1 MSYPKEAGGD
11 FQFEDQ
17 SPTSH
22 SPIQNRSRGQL
33 SNGYPHG
40 GNSYSPNHNSSPVG
54 SYPEMG
60 EPAKRYGY
68 PTQMDYQTSYGGYGH
83 YYGHQPSS
91 SSPGKQFEGYHQ
103 GYGYNI
109 PHQTYHYGTGVSN
122 EETAYETQDRSQYY
136 SDPRYYYDQHNP
148 YESDPRHSDTE
159 QSPHQKDHLDGDQDD
174 QQEQTG
180 TRQSPGKAAGTRH
193 QQMPQGSGTHA
204 GSNGRLVHAGPFS
217 PQHDTEVPKFNVA
230 FTSVG
235 ASPNVL
241 PGRPPGQAMV
251 SSYSGPL
258 GHTKAVYQS
267 GHLSSNEENAPV
279 YQKGGPAS
287 AGAGFGSGQE
297 TGLPIVT
304 PKKSIHHENEL
315 RRMYASQRAFS
326 GADFEQNNQEIIPR
340 KAVLSRVFT
349 EDLREYGSKED
360 GVQGQS
366 GGLGSQKPSSH
377 FRNAYPIM
385 KSHSLHPEDLPM
397 YQQVAT
403 PSQMFKLFNTED
415 FQSLPQPRSMEI
427 GALDP
432 SVKVQQ
438 RKAEL
443 RKAGSQSSVNQGSVN
458 QGSTSSQG
466 NPNQGSSYNPM
477 PLPQSKFTIHRS
489 NSGVY
494 QEPSLAPGGQ
504 VASPSQAVVGSN
516 PPGLPP
522 QANT

>member
-22 SPIQNRSRGQL
+22 SPTQSRPRGQP
-33 SNGYPHG
+33 SNGYQQG
-40 GNSYSPNHNSSPVG
+40 SSSYSPDHSSPVG

-60 EPAKRYGY
+60 DPPKRYGY
-68 PTQMDYQTSYGGYGH
+68 PSHTEYQSGYQGYGN
-83 YYGHQPSS
+83 YYGHHHTS
-91 SSPGKQFEGYHQ
+91 SSPDKHFEGYHH
-103 GYGYNI
+103 GYGYSM
-109 PHQTYHYGTGVSN
+109 PHQAYQYGTHVTT
-122 EETAYETQDRSQYY
+122 EETAYDIPEHSQYY
-136 SDPRYYYDQHNP
+136 SDPRYYYEQQSP
-148 YESDPRHSDTE
+148 YETDPRHSDQE
-159 QSPHQKDHLDGDQDD
+159 QSRHQVDLLDADQDEE
-174 QQEQTG
+174 QEPMG
-180 TRQSPGKAAGTRH
+180 RHQSPSGQSPLRNQAP
-193 QQMPQGSGTHA
+193 QQGSGSQGA
-204 GSNGRLVHAGPFS
+204 SNGRGVNAGAFS
-217 PQHDTEVPKFNVA
+217 PQDDTEVPKFNVGFA
-230 FTSVG
+230 SVG
-235 ASPNVL
+235 ASPNIA
-241 PGRPPGQAMV
+241 PGRPAGHAMV
-251 SSYSGPL
+251 SSYSGPQ
-258 GHTKAVYQS
+258 GHSKPVYQS

-287 AGAGFGSGQE
+287 AGAGFGSGHE

-326 GADFEQNNQEIIPR
+326 GADFEQNNQEIVPR

-360 GVQGQS
+360 GVQAQF
-366 GGLGSQKPSSH
+366 GGMATHKPSQH
-377 FRNAYPIM
+377 FQRAHPIM
-385 KSHSLHPEDLPM
+385 KSHSLHPDDLPI

-415 FQSLPQPRSMEI
+415 FQSQPQPRSMEI
-427 GALDP
+427 GPLDP

-477 PLPQSKFTIHRS
+477 PLPQSKFNRS
-489 NSGVY
+489 NSGLY
-494 QEPSLAPGGQ
+494 QEPSFAPGGQ
-504 VASPSQAVVGSN
+504 VGSPGQGMVGSN
-516 PPGLPP
+516 PPGLLP